1 MCHLK
6 GGVDINYRYLLLKF
20 TTDLQK
26 TGYVLFCIVYGF
38 LFTINFAK
46 LKLSEKT

>member
-26 TGYVLFCIVYGF
+26 TDYVLF
-38 LFTINFAK
+38 
-46 LKLSEKT
+46 LSFMDFYSQ